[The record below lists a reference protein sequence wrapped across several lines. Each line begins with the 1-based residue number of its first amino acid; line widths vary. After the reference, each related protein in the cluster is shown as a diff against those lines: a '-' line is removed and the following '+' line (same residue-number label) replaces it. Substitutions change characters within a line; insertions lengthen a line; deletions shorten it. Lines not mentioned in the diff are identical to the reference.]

1 MKKEMAGILPS
12 TESTHTDI
20 YNNNNINHILK
31 EKETSPILNS
41 KDGLRGESKSGF
53 SKFPELNSSR
63 NHKEVKNE

>member
-12 TESTHTDI
+12 TESTHTNID
-20 YNNNNINHILK
+20 NNNINYILK
-31 EKETSPILNS
+31 ENEEAPILNN

-63 NHKEVKNE
+63 NHKELKNE